1 MKFPYAPVPVEQIG
15 RNAVWERRSRV
26 DDVLFLQREKI
37 RVHADDAMFSLAARP
52 PFYIHSARFAATC
65 AACYNKKTGG
75 ADAPPE
81 GQNQI
86 TAAADMGG
94 ISKLPSKQVSSSS
107 STSLYRLSVCPSF
120 RTGVTVMEF
129 SSS

>member
-1 MKFPYAPVPVEQIG
+1 MKFPYAPVPVEQVG
-15 RNAVWERRSRV
+15 QNAVWERRSGV

-37 RVHADDAMFSLAARP
+37 RVYADDAMFSLAARP

-75 ADAPPE
+75 ADAPP
-81 GQNQI
+81 
-86 TAAADMGG
+86 DMGG
-94 ISKLPSKQVSSSS
+94 ISKLPSQQGSSSA